1 MPLFPTESCH
11 VWRMRCLEHGDHLVI
26 MRETIVVGTP
36 ERLQRKRSRVLDIQM
51 NCCNCSILELSP
63 PILLFDIKIFLNLL
77 SC

>member
-11 VWRMRCLEHGDHLVI
+11 VWRMRCLEHGNHLVI

-51 NCCNCSILELSP
+51 NCCNFSILELSP